1 MSTIAWAIIGAIA
14 GGALGAVAVWF
25 FAVRRAGPM
34 SVNEMKKEN
43 ERFRE
48 EVNAHFVQTA
58 ELINELTD
66 SYKRVFD
73 HLSDG
78 AERLVDNEALRERMP
93 QVGRHEVRLRHIGA
107 PRDAGATGGAT
118 VEASAAKPVKAP
130 SDKPEASGKS
140 KPSDT
145 SKPSDKPDSSGKSGS
160 EARDG
165 SSQSSKSG
173 KPGESSSA
181 DRPATGQGDN
191 AASRKD

>member
-14 GGALGAVAVWF
+14 GGALGAGAVWF

-78 AERLVDNEALRERMP
+78 AERLVDNDALRERMP
-93 QVGRHEVRLRHIGA
+93 QVGRQEVRLRHIGA
-107 PRDAGATGGAT
+107 PREPGAAKRSAT
-118 VEASAAKPVKAP
+118 VEASAARPAKAP
-130 SDKPEASGKS
+130 SDKPAPSGE
-140 KPSDT
+140 T
-145 SKPSDKPDSSGKSGS
+145 A
-160 EARDG
+160 ARDD
-165 SSQSSKSG
+165 SPKSNA
-173 KPGESSSA
+173 PGA
-181 DRPATGQGDN
+181 DRSGTEQGSDST
-191 AASRKD
+191 SREK

>member
-1 MSTIAWAIIGAIA
+1 MIGAIA
-14 GGALGAVAVWF
+14 GGALGAIAVWF

-78 AERLVDNEALRERMP
+78 AERLVDSEALRDRMP
-93 QVGRHEVRLRHIGA
+93 QVGRQEVRLRHIGA

-118 VEASAAKPVKAP
+118 VETSAAKPVKAP
-130 SDKPEASGKS
+130 AAGKREVSANRQSPEASDQSEKPDLSDKPEPES
-140 KPSDT
+140 K
-145 SKPSDKPDSSGKSGS
+145 
-160 EARDG
+160 DG
-165 SSQSSKSG
+165 PSQS
-173 KPGESSSA
+173 GEPSA
-181 DRPATGQGDN
+181 DRPAAGQSDN
-191 AASRKD
+191 ARSRKD